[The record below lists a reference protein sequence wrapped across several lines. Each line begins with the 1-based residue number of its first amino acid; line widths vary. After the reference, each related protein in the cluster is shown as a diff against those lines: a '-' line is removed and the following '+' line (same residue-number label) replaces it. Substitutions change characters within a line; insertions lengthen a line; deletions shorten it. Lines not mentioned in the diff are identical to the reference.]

1 MFSMD
6 NEFAFVVTDTDQSDA
21 NMAPFFNLAQEVCI
35 LYSVESCLSDTVY
48 NLCDLMPGLQLGLH
62 LQHEHRQRGRGL

>member
-21 NMAPFFNLAQEVCI
+21 NMAPFFNLAQEVCTMFRAGCQI
-35 LYSVESCLSDTVY
+35 QSTVY
-48 NLCDLMPGLQLGLH
+48 NLYDLMSGLQLGLH

>member
-35 LYSVESCLSDTVY
+35 LHSVESCLSDTICVI
-48 NLCDLMPGLQLGLH
+48 
-62 LQHEHRQRGRGL
+62 